1 MSLPDDSLDAQLRDV
16 PLPADLAARVKS
28 ALLPSDEQLDVRL
41 REVPVPSSFAARLHE
56 IPADESLDESIA
68 AVVVPSSLLATLR
81 LIARSRRGSQV
92 LRSAATLARAAIWLL
107 AVGLTAGGGVG
118 VLVGTLSPETQR
130 DLHVAVLF
138 DGSLF
143 SAMRADTDVR
153 LPATIVTAVPED
165 IELPAMPL
173 AVSTGAASLPL
184 KIDEPIFAE
193 RSLRGPV
200 SEWTSLVSSGL
211 RPMDDIVLL
220 RWGVLGSPQGADE
233 RLPNL
238 EPVRLPAA
246 AGVQPPLVRG
256 YDRVFFLKN
265 RVFPPISPA
274 AHRQLQSL
282 SVPLVFDRDSLSH
295 YERALAEGE
304 RPAAA
309 ELRVEEFLAA
319 MDYRFA
325 PAPAG
330 RVALRTAAGPSIFG
344 PQGAGLLQVGVQAGA
359 LAPRSGAGTHLV
371 VALDLSHS
379 MTRGGRLEMVHRG
392 IEQLLAQLGE
402 RDRFSLVAFQEEVIH
417 TIELASRAD
426 VPAVIEQLRELAP
439 RGGTNVAAGLSQAA
453 SLAMS
458 DAGPGNEQRRL
469 VLVTDSQAHLAKE
482 TRESLEELLAAAHAE
497 GVRLD
502 VVDLSER
509 PAADEA
515 LTEMASNTGGKA
527 TAVKSARQMYWSLAE
542 SLVGSTPVVADD
554 ARLILHF
561 NPEAV
566 AAYRLIGH
574 EANGLAD
581 IQPVSVTADI
591 AAGESASA
599 LVEIWFQP
607 GDIDDLGHAELVWKD
622 AAGRQQRHR
631 QRISRLQFAPTFAES
646 PLPLQQ
652 AAIVAEVAE
661 QLRGSAAA
669 LREAGLVRTNT
680 RGLSGVLAKSREA
693 SPRVRERAD
702 LQRLLSIVRKLE
714 GDSP

>member
-1 MSLPDDSLDAQLRDV
+1 MTTPDDSLDAQLRGTPV
-16 PLPADLAARVKS
+16 PADLAARVKS
-28 ALLPSDEQLDVRL
+28 ALVPSDEQLDVRL
-41 REVPVPSSFAARLHE
+41 CEVPVPSSLAARLHE
-56 IPADESLDESIA
+56 IPADVVLDESIA
-68 AVVVPSSLLATLR
+68 AVVVPASLLAKLR
-81 LIARSRRGSQV
+81 LIGRSRRGS
-92 LRSAATLARAAIWLL
+92 RIIRTAATLARAAIWLL
-107 AVGLTAGGGVG
+107 AIGLTIGGGAG
-118 VLVGTLSPETQR
+118 FLVGTLSPESQR
-130 DLHVAVLF
+130 DLQVAALF

-143 SAMRADTDVR
+143 SSIFDEPHMP
-153 LPATIVTAVPED
+153 LPATIVINVPDD

-173 AVSTGAASLPL
+173 ATSTQPISLPL
-184 KIDEPIFAE
+184 KIEEPIFAE
-193 RSLRGPV
+193 RTPRGPV

-238 EPVRLPAA
+238 EPARLPAA
-246 AGVQPPLVRG
+246 AGIQPPLVRG

-282 SVPLVFDRDSLSH
+282 SVPLTFDSDSLSH
-295 YERALAEGE
+295 YERALAEGA

-309 ELRVEEFLAA
+309 ELRVEEFIAA

-325 PAPAG
+325 PAPVG
-330 RVALRTAAGPSIFG
+330 RVAIRTTAGPSIFG
-344 PQGAGLLQVGVQAGA
+344 PQGTGLLQVGVQAGA
-359 LAPRSGAGTHLV
+359 LAPRSGGGTHLV

-379 MTRGGRLEMVHRG
+379 MTRGGRLEIVHRG
-392 IEQLLAQLGE
+392 IEQLLAQLGD
-402 RDRFSLVAFQEEVIH
+402 RDRFSLVVFQEEVIH

-426 VPAVIEQLRELAP
+426 VPAVIEQLRDLAP

-453 SLAMS
+453 SLAM
-458 DAGPGNEQRRL
+458 AGPGKEQRRL
-469 VLVTDSQAHLAKE
+469 VLITDSHAQLARE
-482 TRESLEELLAAAHAE
+482 TRQSLEELLAAAYAE

-502 VVDLSER
+502 VVDLSEQS
-509 PAADEA
+509 AADEV
-515 LTEMASNTGGKA
+515 LTEMASSTGGRS
-527 TAVKSARQMYWSLAE
+527 TIVRSARQMYWSLAE
-542 SLVGSTPVVADD
+542 SLVGSAPVVADD
-554 ARLILHF
+554 ARLTLHF

-581 IQPVSVTADI
+581 IQPVSVAADI

-607 GDIDDLGHAELVWKD
+607 GENDDLGYAELVWKD
-622 AAGRQQRHR
+622 ATGRQQRQR

-646 PLPLQQ
+646 SLPLQQ
-652 AAIVAEVAE
+652 AAIVAEIAE

-669 LREAGLVRTNT
+669 LREAGLVRANT

-714 GDSP
+714 GESQ